1 MTESEILAKINE
13 VVEPLDEITMDT
25 VILDCD
31 DLDSLSIFNVI
42 LAYKDLGISLN
53 LRDVNNCD
61 TVGDLVNFTEE
72 RLLSVVI
79 VS

>member
-1 MTESEILAKINE
+1 MTASEILAKINE
-13 VVEPLDEITMDT
+13 VVEPLDEITVDT

-61 TVGDLVNFTEE
+61 TVGDLVN
-72 RLLSVVI
+72 LILQKSA
-79 VS
+79 S

>member
-1 MTESEILAKINE
+1 MTELEILAKINE

-61 TVGDLVNFTEE
+61 TVGDLVN
-72 RLLSVVI
+72 LILQKSA
-79 VS
+79 S

>member
-61 TVGDLVNFTEE
+61 TVGDLVN
-72 RLLSVVI
+72 LILQKSV
-79 VS
+79 S

>member
-61 TVGDLVNFTEE
+61 TVGDLVN
-72 RLLSVVI
+72 LILHKSA
-79 VS
+79 S

>member
-31 DLDSLSIFNVI
+31 DLDSLSIVC
-42 LAYKDLGISLN
+42 LYKSFLI
-53 LRDVNNCD
+53 
-61 TVGDLVNFTEE
+61 T
-72 RLLSVVI
+72 
-79 VS
+79 

>member
-53 LRDVNNCD
+53 
-61 TVGDLVNFTEE
+61 
-72 RLLSVVI
+72 
-79 VS
+79 